1 MRYIFILGCHKSGT
15 SLLRSLFDGHPDLN
29 VVPIES
35 HFIEHL
41 GISGIYPLRKNDNHN
56 LNFYDSLFKLLK
68 EYNESKSTYSDIN
81 VAGKINFE
89 ILEAHKNKLNNKDMP
104 KAFEYMC
111 KSIFEALELNFK
123 EGHSI
128 VEKSVE
134 NFQYASYLKMLY
146 PNSIFIHILRNP
158 YANLVSLRKFKT
170 RANFPS
176 LPELV
181 ESINLSFSY
190 ALNNVNIISDYFII
204 KYEALILEAENTMQE
219 LMQKINIPFDP
230 ILLKPSSMGDE
241 WAGNSMYSN
250 EMKNIS
256 NQNMNRWKKE
266 IFPIEAALVN
276 SKLSEHI
283 KKWDYESF
291 QLKQSAYNKAKG
303 ETIKTYLRN
312 RLYLYL

>member
-1 MRYIFILGCHKSGT
+1 MRYIFLLGCHKSGT

-41 GISGIYPLRKNDNHN
+41 GISGIYPLRKNENHN

-68 EYNESKSTYSDIN
+68 EYNESKSSFSDIN
-81 VAGKINFE
+81 IAGKINFE
-89 ILEAHKNKLNNKDMP
+89 VLKTHKKSMDNKDMS
-104 KAFEYMC
+104 KSFEDMC
-111 KSIFEALELNFK
+111 KSIFASLDLNFK
-123 EGHSI
+123 DNHSI

-134 NFQYASYLKMLY
+134 NFQYASYLKSLY
-146 PNSIFIHILRNP
+146 PNSVFIHILRNP

-170 RANFPS
+170 RASFPS

-190 ALNNVNIISDYFII
+190 ALSNANIISDYFII
-204 KYEALILEAENTMQE
+204 KYEDLILEAENTMRDLIE
-219 LMQKINIPFDP
+219 KVKIPYHP
-230 ILLKPSSMGDE
+230 MLLKPSSMGEE

-250 EMKNIS
+250 ELKQIS
-256 NQNMNRWKKE
+256 DQNMNKWKDD
-266 IFPIEAALVN
+266 IFPVESALVN
-276 SKLSEHI
+276 SKLSKHI
-283 KKWDYESF
+283 KKWNYEPF
-291 QLKQSAYNKAKG
+291 HLKQSAYFKANG